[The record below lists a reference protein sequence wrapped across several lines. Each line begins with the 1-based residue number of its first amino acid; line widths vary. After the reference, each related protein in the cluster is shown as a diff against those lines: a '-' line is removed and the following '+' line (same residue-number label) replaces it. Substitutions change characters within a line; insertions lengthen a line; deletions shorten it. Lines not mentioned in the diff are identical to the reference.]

1 MDYDLMAEELVNM
14 RSSQPQIRF
23 ERKLSKVMKGE
34 GFVLNYLK
42 NHNNQAH
49 PKDLSDEMVVS
60 TARIAVLLNH
70 LEHDQL
76 IMRFPDSRDNR
87 QIIVK
92 LSEKGVSLLEEY
104 HQETVKYMV
113 KILEKLG
120 KDDAAE
126 YVRIQKK
133 LMGILSEG

>member
-1 MDYDLMAEELVNM
+1 MDYGTMAEELVRM

-42 NHNNQAH
+42 NHGNQAH

-60 TARIAVLLNH
+60 TARIAVLLKN

-76 IMRFPDSRDNR
+76 IMRIPDAKDNR

-92 LSEKGVSLLEEY
+92 LSEKGIALLEEY
-104 HQETVKYMV
+104 HQETVKYMI

-120 KDDAAE
+120 KEDARE